1 MANVCV
7 FCGSRSGSGERGPAY
22 VDLARRFGAALAQ
35 AGHVLVYGGAS
46 VGLMGVMADAAL
58 QAGGEVV
65 GVIPRSLL
73 DREVA
78 HAGLSRQEVVPSLTA
93 RKTRM
98 IELSQAFVVLPGGIG
113 TLDELFEVWTMAQLG
128 LHDTPILFLDL
139 QGYYDRLWGFLESTV
154 QEGFLGEASMDR
166 LERYDGEDPSLVP
179 ILARLREIDQAT
191 SPT

>member
-1 MANVCV
+1 MAHVCV
-7 FCGSRSGSGERGPAY
+7 FCGSRSGAGERGPAY
-22 VDLARRFGAALAQ
+22 VDLAQRFGAALAQ

-46 VGLMGVMADAAL
+46 VGLMGIMADAAL

-78 HAGLSRQEVVPSLTA
+78 HAGLTRQEVVPSLAA

-113 TLDELFEVWTMAQLG
+113 TMDELFEVWTMAQLG

-139 QGYYDRLWGFLESTV
+139 LGYYDRLWGFLEATV
-154 QEGFLGEASMDR
+154 QEGFLGAASMDR
-166 LERYDGEDPSLVP
+166 LERHDGGDPSLAS
-179 ILARLREIDQAT
+179 IFARLRETDPTT
-191 SPT
+191 SLT